1 MKSIATVQ
9 SVHNAEVAALMLQ
22 AALSIIGC
30 QLEDSNDLVISCD
43 EHRKEAT
50 LECRCN
56 ELLAWFK
63 KGGQNKLRTQ
73 LGRMAHERSIAGYLT
88 HPILTEE
95 VENYKELISI
105 CVTFGSR

>member
-9 SVHNAEVAALMLQ
+9 SIHNAEVAALMLH

-30 QLEDSNDLVISCD
+30 PIESGNDLVIVCD
-43 EHRKEAT
+43 ELRKEAT

-73 LGRMAHERSIAGYLT
+73 LGRMASERSIAGYLT

-95 VENYKELISI
+95 VENYKELVSI
-105 CVTFGSR
+105 CISFRVG